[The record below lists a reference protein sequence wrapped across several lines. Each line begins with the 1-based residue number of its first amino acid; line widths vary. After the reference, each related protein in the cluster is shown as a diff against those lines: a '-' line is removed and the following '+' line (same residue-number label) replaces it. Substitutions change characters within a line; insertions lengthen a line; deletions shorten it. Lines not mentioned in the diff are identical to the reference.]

1 MMKSVTIVGIGM
13 GLGTTT
19 REGFSAIEHAEALF
33 GAPRMLEPFA
43 FLSKPGAAI
52 FTPDEI
58 SSFIMQSEFT
68 RFAVLVSGDPGF
80 FSAAEALTRLLPNC
94 DVTLLPG
101 ISSVS
106 CFFARIKHPWQD
118 AALISCHGRDA
129 NLVDT
134 VRRNRLTFA
143 LTGGNLPALAGRL
156 IDKGYGDL
164 QATIGENLG
173 STNEQIRTMAVADL
187 PAQVF
192 GALSVLFV
200 ENPDFD
206 ARVRSGL
213 PDDLFLRGN
222 IPMTKS
228 EVRAL
233 SLSRLA
239 LRPDAV
245 CYDIGCGTGS
255 VSVEMALAAYAGH
268 MYAIDH
274 KEEAIRLTEEN
285 ARRFHLGNLT
295 TVCGSAPEALG
306 SLPPPD
312 AVFIGGSGGQMQEI
326 FQAIVAKNP
335 AVRVVVNAV
344 ALESVSAALSA
355 FRAYHI
361 EPEVVQ
367 LSVARANAVGD
378 LHMMSAQNPIFVLSG
393 GGHG

>member
-1 MMKSVTIVGIGM
+1 MKSVTIVGIGM
-13 GLGTTT
+13 GLSTTT
-19 REGFSAIEHAEALF
+19 REGFTAIEHAEALF
-33 GAPRMLEPFA
+33 GAPRMLETFA

-52 FTPDEI
+52 YAPDEI
-58 SSFIMQSEFT
+58 SSFIEQSEFT

-80 FSAAEALTRLLPNC
+80 FSAAEALAQSLPNC

-106 CFFARIKHPWQD
+106 CFFAKIKRSWQD

-134 VRRNRLTFA
+134 VRRNRSTFA

-173 STNEQIRTMAVADL
+173 SADEQIRTMPVADL
-187 PAQVF
+187 PTQMF

-200 ENPDFD
+200 ENPAFD
-206 ARVRSGL
+206 VRVRSGL

-222 IPMTKS
+222 VPMTKS

-268 MYAIDH
+268 VYAIDH
-274 KEEAIRLTEEN
+274 KEEAILLTEEN

-295 TVCGSAPEALG
+295 SVSGNAPDVL
-306 SLPPPD
+306 STLPPPD
-312 AVFIGGSGGQMQEI
+312 AVFIGGSGGQMLEI
-326 FQAIVAKNP
+326 FQTVYARNP

-355 FRAYHI
+355 FRSFQI

-378 LHMMSAQNPIFVLSG
+378 LHMMTAQNPVFVLSG
-393 GGHG
+393 GGHA

>member
-1 MMKSVTIVGIGM
+1 MKSVTIIGIGM
-13 GLGTTT
+13 GLSTTT
-19 REGFSAIEHAEALF
+19 REGFSAIEHAEVLF

-43 FLSKPGAAI
+43 FLSKPCAAI
-52 FTPDEI
+52 YAPDEI
-58 SSFIMQSEFT
+58 SSFIEQSEFT

-80 FSAAEALTRLLPNC
+80 FSAAEALAQSLPNC

-106 CFFARIKHPWQD
+106 CFFAKIKRPWQD

-134 VRRNRLTFA
+134 VRRNRSTFA

-164 QATIGENLG
+164 QATVGENLG
-173 STNEQIRTMAVADL
+173 SADEQICTMAIADL
-187 PAQVF
+187 PAQAF

-213 PDDLFLRGN
+213 PDDLFLRGSV
-222 IPMTKS
+222 PMTKS

-239 LRPDAV
+239 LKPDAV

-255 VSVEMALAAYAGH
+255 VSVEMALAAYAGRV
-268 MYAIDH
+268 YAIDH
-274 KEEAIRLTEEN
+274 KEETIRLTEEN

-295 TVCGSAPEALG
+295 TVCGSAPDVL
-306 SLPPPD
+306 STLPPPD
-312 AVFIGGSGGQMQEI
+312 AVFIGGSGGQMLEI
-326 FQAIVAKNP
+326 FQAIFAKNP

-344 ALESVSAALSA
+344 AIESISAALSA
-355 FRAYHI
+355 FRSFRI

-378 LHMMSAQNPIFVLSG
+378 LHMMTAQNPIFILSG
-393 GGHG
+393 GGHA